1 MLDGF
6 GLEPLGG
13 IRRSRSSWT
22 NDTRHRLKIKKLLS
36 RSRGRSPTDA
46 SLIKQSLHKQ
56 SLEYFIN
63 YEFLEPLSTRF
74 PLPPVVQRRVR
85 SVVDR
90 HVRQVEPF
98 RCGLREEI
106 LAALQYLQ
114 SSFQR
119 RISLR

>member
-1 MLDGF
+1 MDSAWSLWAG
-6 GLEPLGG
+6 
-13 IRRSRSSWT
+13 RSRSSWT

-46 SLIKQSLHKQ
+46 SLITQYLHKR

-74 PLPPVVQRRVR
+74 PLPPVVQGRVC

-90 HVRQVEPF
+90 QVRQVEPF
-98 RCGLREEI
+98 RCGLLEVI

-119 RISLR
+119 RISSR